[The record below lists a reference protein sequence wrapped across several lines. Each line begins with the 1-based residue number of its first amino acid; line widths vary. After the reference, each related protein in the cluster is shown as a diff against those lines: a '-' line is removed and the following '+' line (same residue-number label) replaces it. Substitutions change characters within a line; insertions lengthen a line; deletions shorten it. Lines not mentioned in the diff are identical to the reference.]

1 MKKIFLILSIV
12 IAFALSVLS
21 VNAKSNQLHT
31 LTLEKISDGYNIVL
45 DTDELARV
53 NKKVISNDEIVLEL
67 SGITTADTVNAL
79 YKGVESIDNLVV
91 EKSGLN
97 KVKVYVTAPNIKF
110 ASVIMQPFD
119 GEGTLVG
126 ESFPWNKVLWSVFVL
141 IALIA
146 VAKRSIRKTNDE
158 NSLLIKRDI
167 KDREIALYRQYRRS
181 LEDDVCLRTKDK
193 KMQNMLKKI
202 DRKIDERLSLIK

>member
-45 DTDELARV
+45 DTDKLARV

-97 KVKVYVTAPNIKF
+97 KVKVYVTAPNIKSS
-110 ASVIMQPFD
+110 SVIMQPFD

-126 ESFPWNKVLWSVFVL
+126 ESFPWNKALWSVFVL
-141 IALIA
+141 FTLIA
-146 VAKRSIRKTNDE
+146 VTKRSIRKTNDE

-167 KDREIALYRQYRRS
+167 KDREIALYKQYRQS
-181 LEDDVCLRTKDK
+181 LEDDVCLRSKDA
-193 KMQNMLKKI
+193 KMQTMLKKI

>member
-67 SGITTADTVNAL
+67 SGITTA
-79 YKGVESIDNLVV
+79 
-91 EKSGLN
+91 EKN
-97 KVKVYVTAPNIKF
+97 PA
-110 ASVIMQPFD
+110 
-119 GEGTLVG
+119 
-126 ESFPWNKVLWSVFVL
+126 
-141 IALIA
+141 
-146 VAKRSIRKTNDE
+146 
-158 NSLLIKRDI
+158 
-167 KDREIALYRQYRRS
+167 
-181 LEDDVCLRTKDK
+181 
-193 KMQNMLKKI
+193 
-202 DRKIDERLSLIK
+202 

>member
-31 LTLEKISDGYNIVL
+31 LTLEKNSDGYNIVL

-97 KVKVYVTAPNIKF
+97 KVKVYVTAPNIKSS
-110 ASVIMQPFD
+110 SVIMQPFD

-141 IALIA
+141 FTLIA

-167 KDREIALYRQYRRS
+167 KNREIALYKQYRQS
-181 LEDDVCLRTKDK
+181 LEDDVCLRSKDA
-193 KMQNMLKKI
+193 KMKTMLKKI